1 MFSLLNSVT
10 YINLKFNMG
19 LIRIMERGG
28 SDYQEYKKALKM
40 AKKSIETLC
49 ELTED
54 MESEYGYG
62 ERYYGREGDHESYGE
77 RGRMRSYR

>member
-1 MFSLLNSVT
+1 
-10 YINLKFNMG
+10 MG
-19 LIRIMERGG
+19 YLRIMERGG
-28 SDYQEYKKALKM
+28 EDYREYKKALKM

-62 ERYYGREGDHESYGE
+62 ERHPRDEHEDIEE
-77 RGRMRSYR
+77 RGYARRYR